1 MAGEDIVDVASRDNE
16 AFEDRISPEPM
27 DPNTDV
33 GKENEEVIGKGNE
46 CADESEHE
54 EDCLGQS
61 YIDKV
66 KIPRKK
72 KRKNHKWSKKKSHS
86 KVVFCIPTPNITAN
100 DICISDGAIRNRN
113 SLYDEALKTLEVSKL
128 LGLSWENDDLVIQKI
143 MEQEQELLTDYEKGC

>member
-16 AFEDRISPEPM
+16 AFEDRFSPEPM

-33 GKENEEVIGKGNE
+33 GKENEKVIGKGDE
-46 CADESEHE
+46 CVDESEHE

-72 KRKNHKWSKKKSHS
+72 K
-86 KVVFCIPTPNITAN
+86 
-100 DICISDGAIRNRN
+100 
-113 SLYDEALKTLEVSKL
+113 
-128 LGLSWENDDLVIQKI
+128 
-143 MEQEQELLTDYEKGC
+143 MEKP